1 MFSFNPL
8 HSESSKLDIILSSD
22 IQLSENELQ
31 DIKDKI
37 REEGIVDT
45 PCWIHIGSKMY
56 LIQTKK
62 SIEQSKLDNDL
73 IKEKYNDKEI
83 PKIKTTTSNGR
94 TIDTRYTGITF
105 KT

>member
-45 PCWIHIGSKMY
+45 PCWIYIGSKMY

-62 SIEQSKLDNDL
+62 SIEKSTLDNDL

-83 PKIKTTTSNGR
+83 PKIKTTNGR
-94 TIDTRYTGITF
+94 TIDKRYTGITF